1 MFNVNII
8 FILLGLLFIK
18 HWYVDF
24 VNQTQT
30 EIDNKGIYGNID
42 GLAHSAKH
50 GLGTI
55 FVMLLVGIDPAVSV
69 VWGAVDMIV
78 HYHIDWIKMCFG
90 TRNVSTKEFWS
101 QLGLDQLAHAFTYFG
116 LVWLLYI

>member
-1 MFNVNII
+1 
-8 FILLGLLFIK
+8 
-18 HWYVDF
+18 
-24 VNQTQT
+24 
-30 EIDNKGIYGNID
+30 
-42 GLAHSAKH
+42 
-50 GLGTI
+50 
-55 FVMLLVGIDPAVSV
+55 MLLVGIDPAVSV